1 MTTVVGQAEETEMS
15 YACGVQAD
23 STSERRGAA
32 MSFATQDE
40 AIAYIVSLGSHDEAV
55 VESGDPAA
63 SQAMWSKG

>member
-1 MTTVVGQAEETEMS
+1 MS
-15 YACGVQAD
+15 HALGVQAD
-23 STSERRGAA
+23 STGEWGGGAV
-32 MSFATQDE
+32 SFATKDE